1 MKQTNKLKM
10 IAAMAVSVAIA
21 LFTNSCSNDEFYGF
35 EHEYDYDNNYTSS
48 FIHNNNL
55 VFTEYL
61 DITSTNH
68 KTMVENDFET
78 INKAIIR
85 IELLC
90 DVDSINKQFKRDLNM
105 SDSLFHLASRIINN
119 TRNFHVSFNSGKI
132 KRNKNNNR
140 EGFIISGH
148 DCVGQAIAYK
158 FSFSAD
164 SINSIL
170 ANKYPNYYS
179 KGIPYKKLEEAFD
192 ECDISYSKGTSIDG
206 VNSYNI
212 LIIKP
217 VGSTDY
223 HAMNI
228 ISSGYSFSYLKYYIH
243 ALDKNNDWVEF
254 LLDGNSL
261 PRTCS
266 SPLGFSV
273 DKYYTVSKDT
283 TNAK

>member
-1 MKQTNKLKM
+1 
-10 IAAMAVSVAIA
+10 
-21 LFTNSCSNDEFYGF
+21 
-35 EHEYDYDNNYTSS
+35 
-48 FIHNNNL
+48 
-55 VFTEYL
+55 
-61 DITSTNH
+61 
-68 KTMVENDFET
+68 MVENDFET